1 MIKSIITIIFSG
13 VLLISLSSCQKESR
27 ENINELINELNKNQ
41 NYCFDLNQ
49 FTIEEKENVIYHSM
63 LDNDTLL
70 SFYCNKQ
77 NEINQCTLS
86 SFNIKNIENYKLII
100 NIGTILSDINVK
112 DFQEFTNEAKK
123 KGYNTKNGWRLSII
137 ENNLAVTYILNQT
150 TDSINNNQQPTLKNN
165 LDSKN

>member
-1 MIKSIITIIFSG
+1 MIKAIITIIFSG

-77 NEINQCTLS
+77 HEINQCTLS

-100 NIGTILSDINVK
+100 NIGTILSDINIK

>member
-1 MIKSIITIIFSG
+1 MIKAIITIIFSG

-77 NEINQCTLS
+77 N
-86 SFNIKNIENYKLII
+86 
-100 NIGTILSDINVK
+100 
-112 DFQEFTNEAKK
+112 
-123 KGYNTKNGWRLSII
+123 
-137 ENNLAVTYILNQT
+137 
-150 TDSINNNQQPTLKNN
+150 
-165 LDSKN
+165 